1 MLDVWYKIWCR
12 HTPRDDIIGPQPM
25 GKRQHLARPI
35 LQSHHTATQLLSG
48 GHLCQADPAA
58 QLIITKVKIDTVG
71 VSLADDVL
79 YGA

>member
-1 MLDVWYKIWCR
+1 MLDVGYKIWCR
-12 HTPRDDIIGPQPM
+12 HTPRNDIIGPQPM
-25 GKRQHLARPI
+25 GKRLARQI

-58 QLIITKVKIDTVG
+58 QLIITKVKIDRVG

-79 YGA
+79 YGG